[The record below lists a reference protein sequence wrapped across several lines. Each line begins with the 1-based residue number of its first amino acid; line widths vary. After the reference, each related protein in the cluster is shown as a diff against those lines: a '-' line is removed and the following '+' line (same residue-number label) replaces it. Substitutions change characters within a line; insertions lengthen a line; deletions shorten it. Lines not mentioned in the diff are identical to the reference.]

1 MGIIGVI
8 GGSQVSSE
16 IYRLAYEVGRE
27 IGKRGHILVNGGLSG
42 VMEASAKGAKEEGGL
57 VVGILPGHSKESAN
71 PWVDIP
77 VVTGMGEA
85 RNVIIVRTSDVLIA
99 IDGRYGTL
107 SEIAFALVFGK
118 PVIGLRTWECDFPI
132 IRVETPGQAVE
143 EAEKFLK

>member
-85 RNVIIVRTSDVLIA
+85 RNVII
-99 IDGRYGTL
+99 
-107 SEIAFALVFGK
+107 
-118 PVIGLRTWECDFPI
+118 
-132 IRVETPGQAVE
+132 
-143 EAEKFLK
+143 